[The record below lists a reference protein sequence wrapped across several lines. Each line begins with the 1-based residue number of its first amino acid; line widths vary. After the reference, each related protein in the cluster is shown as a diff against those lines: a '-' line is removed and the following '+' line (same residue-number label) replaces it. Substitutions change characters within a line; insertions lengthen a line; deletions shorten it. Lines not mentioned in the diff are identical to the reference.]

1 MNRLLNTVAATLCAV
16 FTLACESAE
25 TSTPEGTGSV
35 TQTFAPLSAT
45 ITDIDGAARTLRV
58 EARQGDA
65 GSSEYAVQLDG
76 RDYTLLVAES
86 AASSFYEVRSV
97 EGESLATVE
106 TFDSGLARLQTADG
120 RGFDAFGMDLTAFG
134 AAIRQAV
141 PADAL
146 TLMSDDVLSLLD
158 ESASNGATLETA
170 HRPLMALGGAEGCV
184 TTCGSQDGK
193 EYCCCPTGTYCKI
206 KVRTCDCPSTGATT
220 AVSYF
225 R

>member
-1 MNRLLNTVAATLCAV
+1 MNRLLNTVAAALCAV
-16 FTLACESAE
+16 STFACQSAETAAPESAE
-25 TSTPEGTGSV
+25 SA
-35 TQTFAPLSAT
+35 FAPLSAT

-65 GSSEYAVQLDG
+65 ASAEYAVALDG

-86 AASSFYEVRSV
+86 AASSFYEVR
-97 EGESLATVE
+97 GADGASLGSVE

-134 AAIRQAV
+134 AALREAV

-158 ESASNGATLETA
+158 DGDAEGAKLETA
-170 HRPLMALGGAEGCV
+170 RRPLMALGGADGC
-184 TTCGSQDGK
+184 TTSCGSQDGR
-193 EYCCCPTGTYCKI
+193 EYCCCPSGTYCKSKI
-206 KVRTCDCPSTGATT
+206 RTCECPATSGTTSSTFT
-220 AVSYF
+220 YF

>member
-16 FTLACESAE
+16 FTFACESTETAAPESTGPAE
-25 TSTPEGTGSV
+25 SA
-35 TQTFAPLSAT
+35 FAPLSAT

-65 GSSEYAVQLDG
+65 ASAEYTLALDG

-86 AASSFYEVRSV
+86 PASSFYEVRGAD
-97 EGESLATVE
+97 GESLGSVE

-134 AAIRQAV
+134 AAIREAV

-158 ESASNGATLETA
+158 DGAPDGAKLETA
-170 HRPLMALGGAEGCV
+170 RRPLMALGGAEGCV

-193 EYCCCPTGTYCKI
+193 EYCCCPSGTYCKI
-206 KVRTCDCPSTGATT
+206 KVRTCECPSTGATT
-220 AVSYF
+220 AIRYV